1 VPDAPALHP
10 DRSDDERPTVLVAV
24 SEPFV
29 AAGIRFVLEQDGF
42 DVSAGVSSAGEAV
55 AVALATEP
63 RICLLDQ
70 ELDGD
75 VVEATRTISALPRTA
90 TVILSG
96 SVDRRAVL
104 AALQAGAAGYLLKSV
119 EAPALSEALRSAIR
133 GEAVI
138 SRRLISAMLDALALE
153 GTRHADLSDGRIVA
167 LTEREWEVAGML
179 ARREPTTEM
188 AAALGI
194 SSVTVR
200 RHLSG
205 LMHKLG
211 VTSREDAWHLL
222 RPATGSR

>member
-1 VPDAPALHP
+1 VPEAPALQP
-10 DRSDDERPTVLVAV
+10 ERSGNERPTVLVAV
-24 SEPFV
+24 AEPFV
-29 AAGIRFVLEQDGF
+29 KEGIRFVLEQDGF
-42 DVSAGVSSAGEAV
+42 DVSAGVSSADE
-55 AVALATEP
+55 AVALAFATEP
-63 RICLLDQ
+63 QVCLLDQ

-75 VVEATRTISALPRTA
+75 VVEATRRISALPRTA

-96 SVDRRAVL
+96 AVDRRALL

-153 GTRHADLSDGRIVA
+153 GTRHADLADGRIVA

-205 LMHKLG
+205 LMQKLG

-222 RPATGSR
+222 RPATGPR

>member
-1 VPDAPALHP
+1 M
-10 DRSDDERPTVLVAV
+10 LVAV
-24 SEPFV
+24 NEPFV
-29 AAGIRFVLEQDGF
+29 AEGIRFVLEQDGF
-42 DVSAGVSSAGEAV
+42 VVPAGVSSADEAV

-63 RICLLDQ
+63 QVCLLDQ
-70 ELDGD
+70 DLDGD
-75 VVEATRTISALPRTA
+75 VVDATRRISAALPRTA

-119 EAPALSEALRSAIR
+119 EAPALSEALRSAIG

-153 GTRHADLSDGRIVA
+153 GTRHADLADGRVVA
-167 LTEREWEVAGML
+167 LTAREWEVAAML

-205 LMHKLG
+205 LMRKLG